1 MTQTELEKVYFLKKE
16 LNMWQERLSELQ
28 ADIALG
34 IKELDGM
41 PRSNT
46 NGTSNPTE
54 DKAIK
59 LEEVSKIIEGKIS
72 EIQYAISEVDEYILT
87 IEDPKLRIILQCRC
101 RMLMKW
107 DEVAEQL
114 GAGYNAES
122 VRQIYH
128 RHIKDLPK

>member
-16 LNMWQERLSELQ
+16 LNMWQDRLLELQ

-34 IKELDGM
+34 IKQMDGM

-59 LEEVSKIIEGKIS
+59 LMEVSKIIEGKIS
-72 EIQYAISEVDEYILT
+72 EIQYAVSEVDKYILT
-87 IEDPKLRIILQCRC
+87 IEDPILRIILQCRC

-107 DEVAEQL
+107 DEVADQL
-114 GAGYNAES
+114 GAGYNAEA

-128 RHIKDLPK
+128 RHIKELPK

>member
-46 NGTSNPTE
+46 NGTSNPTAE
-54 DKAIK
+54 KAIK
-59 LEEVSKIIEGKIS
+59 LQEVSKIIEGKIS

-87 IEDPKLRIILQCRC
+87 ITDPKLRIILQCRC

-114 GAGYNAES
+114 GAGYNSES

-128 RHIKDLPK
+128 RHIKGLPK